1 VAALPITHARLGE
14 THPLTVSIGAAV
26 WEAGSG
32 PLCEAEELQ
41 HLADACLYEAKNG
54 GRNRV
59 VCRRVGETVVG
70 GPIP

>member
-1 VAALPITHARLGE
+1 MPMAITHDRLGE

-32 PLCEAEELQ
+32 QLCEAEELQ
-41 HLADACLYEAKNG
+41 RLADACLYEAKNG

-59 VCRRVGETVVG
+59 VCRRVGEMVSG
-70 GPIP
+70 APIP